1 MGWDL
6 KEREGKEKEKKE
18 RTDRQI
24 DKQTNDR

>member
-1 MGWDL
+1 MGF
-6 KEREGKEKEKKE
+6 KGKGRKEKEKKE